1 MKKQKINFE
10 LSKIAEGGVQVKLNR
25 ALQQVADNILN
36 PNTEAKKKRKVTI
49 TLTITPNDKRDAADT
64 LVEVKTSLAPE
75 TGVPSTML
83 LGRDIKGEVHINELK
98 SGIKGQEY
106 IDPDTGEVKTDTGES
121 VGEIENKNKVV
132 DLQDKRKEN

>member
-49 TLTITPNDKRDAADT
+49 TLTIAPNDKRDAADT

-75 TGVPSTML
+75 TGVSSTML

-98 SGIKGQEY
+98 S
-106 IDPDTGEVKTDTGES
+106 DPDTGEVKTDTGES
-121 VGEIENKNKVV
+121 VDEIENKNKVV